1 MEGAAADL
9 REREASARGAA
20 DLRERPPLRGLD
32 ERRVAR
38 VFPNASVSWRFIHLS
53 TRLERLDR

>member
-1 MEGAAADL
+1 MEGAAADP

-32 ERRVAR
+32 ERR
-38 VFPNASVSWRFIHLS
+38 
-53 TRLERLDR
+53 